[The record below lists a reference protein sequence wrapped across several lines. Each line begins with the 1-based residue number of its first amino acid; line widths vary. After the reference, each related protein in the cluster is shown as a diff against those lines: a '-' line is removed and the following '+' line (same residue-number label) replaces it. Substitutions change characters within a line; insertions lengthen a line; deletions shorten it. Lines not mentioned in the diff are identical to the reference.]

1 VSRLVARRLL
11 QAIPVLFGITLVSFI
26 LVHLLHGEPART
38 ILGVHATPAAIA
50 SLRRQ
55 LGLDESLP
63 AQYLKFVDHA
73 VTGDIGHSYI
83 LGNSVGSIVI
93 ARLPVT
99 LFLIAYAAVLAILL
113 GIPLAL
119 LSALRVGRITDHTV
133 RWTLVLLLGV
143 PSFWLGII
151 LVVYPGLK
159 WGLFPS
165 GGYGSGFAGHLEH
178 LFLPALVLALSF
190 LAVLV
195 RSLRASLLQVLA
207 TDYVSLARLKGVGT
221 LRLYGLHI
229 LRTALRPAIT
239 IVGLNVSYLLGAAV
253 VVESVFAI
261 NGIGGTLVSAIGGRD
276 YPLVQGITLVFGLVV
291 LLITLT
297 VDLVQIRLDPR
308 QAGG

>member
-1 VSRLVARRLL
+1 VTRLVLRRLL
-11 QAIPVLFGITLVSFI
+11 QAIPVLFGITVVSFV

-38 ILGVHATPAAIA
+38 ILGVHATPAGVA

-63 AQYLKFVDHA
+63 TQYVKFVGHA
-73 VTGDIGHSYI
+73 LTGDIGHSFI
-83 LGNSVGSIVI
+83 LGDSVGSIVV

-99 LFLIAYAAVLAILL
+99 LFLIAYAAVLAVLL

-119 LSALRVGRITDHTV
+119 LSALRVGRPTDHVV

-143 PSFWLGII
+143 PSFWLGIV
-151 LVVYPGLK
+151 LVVYPALK
-159 WGLFPS
+159 WHVFPS
-165 GGYGSGFAGHLEH
+165 GGYGSGFAGHLGH

-195 RSLRASLLQVLA
+195 RSLRASLLEVLA
-207 TDYVSLARLKGVGT
+207 TDYVSLARLKGIGVG
-221 LRLYGLHI
+221 RLYRLHV

-261 NGIGGTLVSAIGGRD
+261 NGIGGTLVAAIGARD

-297 VDLVQIRLDPR
+297 VDLIQIRLDPR
-308 QAGG
+308 QATT